1 MFCEKGKDTLRHYIQ
16 DCNVTKN
23 WFVELGDSVKERFS
37 KVWNS
42 KLDKE
47 KERDILRK
55 LENIKEIVDE
65 KGKSKTNKKWLVLK

>member
-1 MFCEKGKDTLRHYIQ
+1 MARIRLKEVRVLRGRERFLNKGIK

-37 KVWNS
+37 KVRNS

-47 KERDILRK
+47 KEIELRK
-55 LENIKEIVDE
+55 L
-65 KGKSKTNKKWLVLK
+65 